1 MSRNVII
8 IGGVAA
14 GASAAA
20 RLRRLDESTNI
31 VLLEKG
37 DAISYANCGLPYHV
51 GGVIRDR
58 GRLSVMSPQKFA
70 AWFAVDVRTRNEALS
85 IDRARKTVRVRGPQG
100 EYDEPYDK
108 LLLATGATPAGEVF
122 DDAAHPRVAHLWTL
136 ADMDR
141 VVAMLRG
148 AKSAVVVGAGF
159 IGLEAAENLRERGL
173 AVTIVQRGAHVL
185 PTLDPEMAQPL
196 AAEIASLGIAIR
208 FGRTV
213 AAFEERPDAVDIV
226 GTGGDF
232 AGTFNVSTAAAFIAA
247 GAGVT
252 IAKHGNRAATSK
264 CGTADVLEALGYD
277 LDTPPEAVAEGI
289 ERNGIGFLFAKNL
302 HPAMR
307 FVAPVR
313 RELKFKTIFNYLGP
327 LTNPAGVRQH
337 VIGVADASMVRTFAE
352 ALDRLGSRS
361 ALIVCGKD
369 GLDEISTEGTT
380 RFAMLRDGMVSEGEI
395 DVARLY
401 GESHGVEEIA
411 GGDPEENAMIL
422 TGVLKGGLRGAYR
435 MAAVVNAAA
444 AIWMADK
451 ARSLREGIGVAE
463 RSIDTGAAY
472 AKLRAFLGDSAR
484 EKTDILGMLSSRR
497 RADAERGERVRD
509 FAAAFRS
516 PGLHVIAELK
526 KASPSKGL
534 IRPDFRPAD
543 RARELSES
551 GAAALSVLAE
561 PHRFLGSEAYVR
573 LAREASDLPILFKDF
588 VTTEYQVLRA
598 RAAGAD
604 AVLLIAAVLDDPSL
618 RRLLACV
625 RGYGM
630 EALVETHTADEIA
643 RAVDAGA
650 KVVGVNCRDLR
661 TFTTD
666 TSITADLV
674 SLRAAGADGF
684 LVGESLMRAER
695 PGERLREL
703 LAG

>member
-1 MSRNVII
+1 MNRAPT
-8 IGGVAA
+8 AA
-14 GASAAA
+14 EGEFARIMAGEMPADEIRAVLTRYHEKGISPDDLIAAA
-20 RLRRLDESTNI
+20 T
-31 VLLEKG
+31 
-37 DAISYANCGLPYHV
+37 
-51 GGVIRDR
+51 
-58 GRLSVMSPQKFA
+58 
-70 AWFAVDVRTRNEALS
+70 
-85 IDRARKTVRVRGPQG
+85 
-100 EYDEPYDK
+100 
-108 LLLATGATPAGEVF
+108 
-122 DDAAHPRVAHLWTL
+122 
-136 ADMDR
+136 
-141 VVAMLRG
+141 AMRG
-148 AKSAVVVGAGF
+148 AAVKVRCD
-159 IGLEAAENLRERGL
+159 N
-173 AVTIVQRGAHVL
+173 
-185 PTLDPEMAQPL
+185 
-196 AAEIASLGIAIR
+196 
-208 FGRTV
+208 
-213 AAFEERPDAVDIV
+213 PDAVDIV

-289 ERNGIGFLFAKNL
+289 AKNGIGFLFAKNL

-337 VIGVADASMVRTFAE
+337 VIGVADVSMVRTFAE
-352 ALDRLGSRS
+352 TLDRLGSRS

-369 GLDEISTEGTT
+369 GLDEISTEGVT
-380 RFAMLRDGMVSEGEI
+380 RFAMLRDGIVSEGEI

-411 GGDPEENAMIL
+411 GGNPEENAMIL

-451 ARSLREGIGVAE
+451 ARSLREGIAVAE
-463 RSIDTGAAY
+463 RSIDSGAAY
-472 AKLRAFLGDSAR
+472 AKLSAFLGTSAAK
-484 EKTDILGMLSSRR
+484 EKPDILETLAALR
-497 RADAERGERVRD
+497 RADAASGERVRD
-509 FAAAFRS
+509 FAAAFRG

-534 IRPDFRPAD
+534 IRPDFRPAEL
-543 RARELSES
+543 ARELTDS

-561 PHRFLGSEAYVR
+561 PHRFLGGEWNVR
-573 LAREASDLPILFKDF
+573 KAREATDLPILFKDF

-604 AVLLIAAVLDDPSL
+604 AVLLIAALLDDASL
-618 RRLLACV
+618 MRLLACV

-630 EALVETHTADEIA
+630 EALVETHTEEEID
-643 RAVDAGA
+643 RAVAAGA

-661 TFTTD
+661 TFATD
-666 TSITADLV
+666 PSITAKLIGRIPAGVVRIAESGIRSAADMLA
-674 SLRAAGADGF
+674 LREAGADGF
-684 LVGESLMRAER
+684 LIGETLMRAPR
-695 PGERLREL
+695 PGEKLKEL
-703 LAG
+703 VRG

>member
-1 MSRNVII
+1 M
-8 IGGVAA
+8 
-14 GASAAA
+14 
-20 RLRRLDESTNI
+20 
-31 VLLEKG
+31 
-37 DAISYANCGLPYHV
+37 
-51 GGVIRDR
+51 
-58 GRLSVMSPQKFA
+58 
-70 AWFAVDVRTRNEALS
+70 
-85 IDRARKTVRVRGPQG
+85 KT
-100 EYDEPYDK
+100 EDM
-108 LLLATGATPAGEVF
+108 TTGEVF
-122 DDAAHPRVAHLWTL
+122 SRIMAGEMTAGEMR
-136 ADMDR
+136 
-141 VVAMLRG
+141 
-148 AKSAVVVGAGF
+148 AV
-159 IGLEAAENLRERGL
+159 LTRYHERGVTPDDL
-173 AVTIVQRGAHVL
+173 MAAASAMRAAAVPVRC
-185 PTLDPEMAQPL
+185 DD
-196 AAEIASLGIAIR
+196 
-208 FGRTV
+208 
-213 AAFEERPDAVDIV
+213 PDAVDIV

-277 LDTPPEAVAEGI
+277 LDTPPETVAEGI
-289 ERNGIGFLFAKNL
+289 ERNGIGFLFAKTL

-543 RARELSES
+543 LARELSES

-561 PHRFLGSEAYVR
+561 PHRFLGSETYVR

-618 RRLLACV
+618 RRLRACV

-666 TSITADLV
+666 TSITANLIGRIPDGIVRIAESGIGSVADLLA
-674 SLRAAGADGF
+674 LRAAGADGF
-684 LVGESLMRAER
+684 LVGETLMRAER
-695 PGERLREL
+695 PGEKLREL